1 MSNTQTTETQVA
13 EHEVNESVDRGDFL
27 TAMRAVANSVTV
39 VTTEGK
45 AGRHGGTVSAFCSV
59 SADPPTV
66 LVCLHGDS
74 HIAETVA
81 ENGSFCVN
89 VLPTSNQ
96 HASDRFAGR
105 HDKEVTDRF
114 DGIKLVPADEIDIK
128 APVLTGS
135 TAFYCEIKETVNSGT
150 HRIFIGNVI
159 SVKAGNP
166 DPLLY
171 FDGAYRQMGDVL

>member
-1 MSNTQTTETQVA
+1 MSKIKTTQQVV
-13 EHEVNESVDRGDFL
+13 EHGLTDAVDRNDFL
-27 TAMRAVANSVTV
+27 NAMRAVANSVTV
-39 VTTEGK
+39 VTTDGK
-45 AGRHGGTVSAFCSV
+45 AGCHGGTVSAFCSV

-89 VLPTSNQ
+89 ILPTNNQ

-105 HDKEVTDRF
+105 HDDEVTDRF
-114 DGIKLVPADEIDIK
+114 EGIDLESAETSDFT
-128 APVLTGS
+128 APILKGS
-135 TAFYCEIKETVNSGT
+135 TAFCCEIQEIVNSGT
-150 HRIFIGNVI
+150 HRIFIGTVM
-159 SVKAGNP
+159 SVEAGTP

-171 FDGAYRQMGDVL
+171 FDGAYRKMGDAL